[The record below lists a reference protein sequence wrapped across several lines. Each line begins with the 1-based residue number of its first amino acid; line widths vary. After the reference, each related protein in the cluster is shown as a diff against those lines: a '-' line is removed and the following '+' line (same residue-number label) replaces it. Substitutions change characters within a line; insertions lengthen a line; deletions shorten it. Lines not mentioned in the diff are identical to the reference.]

1 VLSVQNIS
9 KSFNHKKV
17 LKDISFSQK
26 EGESI
31 VFMGKNGAGKST
43 LFRIIA
49 RLMTY
54 DRGSIIFQ
62 EHNLFRTKP
71 FLRNKL
77 FYLGHAPGMYRAL
90 SAIENLNFALKLRK
104 INKDQTEILN
114 LLDDFGLRKRVHD
127 PIGFYSEG
135 MLQRLKIVCARLID
149 WDMILIDEPFS
160 SLDNDGLDIV
170 QKEIL
175 SWRGKNKT
183 IAMVLH
189 DKSYAEK
196 FCDRILNFKS
206 GIIEET

>member
-1 VLSVQNIS
+1 MLSVQNIS

-71 FLRNKL
+71 FHRNKL
-77 FYLGHAPGMYRAL
+77 FYLGHAPGMYHAL
-90 SAIENLNFALKLRK
+90 SAIENLNFALELRK
-104 INKDQTEILN
+104 IDKDQTEILN
-114 LLDDFGLRKRVHD
+114 ALDDFGLRKRVND
-127 PIGFYSEG
+127 PIRFYSEG

-160 SLDNDGLDIV
+160 SLDNDGLDLV

-175 SWRGKNKT
+175 SWRKKNKT

-189 DKSYAEK
+189 DKSHAEK
-196 FCDRILNFKS
+196 FCDRILNVKS
-206 GIIEET
+206 GIIKET